1 MSSVVVS
8 DNNDGESVCCDVVV
22 FASVFGLL
30 LLNIVVRMLCPF
42 M

>member
-8 DNNDGESVCCDVVV
+8 DNNDGESVGCDVVV
-22 FASVFGLL
+22 LVAVFGLL
-30 LLNIVVRMLCPF
+30 LLNIDDKMLCPF